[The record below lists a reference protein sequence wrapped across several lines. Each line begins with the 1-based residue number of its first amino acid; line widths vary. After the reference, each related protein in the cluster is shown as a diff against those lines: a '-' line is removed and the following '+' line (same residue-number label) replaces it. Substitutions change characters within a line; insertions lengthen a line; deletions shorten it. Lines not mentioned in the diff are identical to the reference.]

1 MTRFFSFIR
10 PCQNNNLLSL
20 NKLALH
26 GRGRLSHWL
35 CQGGYVFFFFKR
47 EKASV
52 RERMQRKKSA
62 LNRTVARDDD
72 AARPDKP
79 ADGAGSTGNVQ

>member
-1 MTRFFSFIR
+1 
-10 PCQNNNLLSL
+10 
-20 NKLALH
+20 
-26 GRGRLSHWL
+26 
-35 CQGGYVFFFFKR
+35 
-47 EKASV
+47 
-52 RERMQRKKSA
+52 MQRKKSA